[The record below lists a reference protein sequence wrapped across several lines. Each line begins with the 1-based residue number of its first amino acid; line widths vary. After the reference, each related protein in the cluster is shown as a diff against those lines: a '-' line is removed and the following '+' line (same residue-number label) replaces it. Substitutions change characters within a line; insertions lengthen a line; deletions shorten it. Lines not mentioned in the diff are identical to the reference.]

1 MAEVYYVDVSRTAI
15 NGKQRQKLHYAFDGQ
30 KILKIRRLTKLK
42 DASEIFIDSLF
53 PEVYNEILELLKR
66 GVKVY
71 VLKDTRMVKKLR
83 KENNL
88 RKSDEIDS
96 QLLSMIPR
104 EYFRAL
110 TVQEMEKKVKV
121 QPLVNKYEL
130 LSRRIKALKMWIKR
144 DGYDYRLRDSVRL
157 MEKDKEE
164 TAKKIIEIFS
174 DDIIYKEACRMLGI
188 SESVDLAILL
198 SELRLEISSAAIRGY
213 LGLTNNRNGRY
224 NRNMRRHLTQLTNM
238 IYVNIKRSVVE
249 PSCKELIDIAAME
262 PKNKAL
268 FKLQAKILKILK
280 DVWRTINEASDE
292 PAGRRAVKAVRL
304 AGWKVLPTY
313 CGKD

>member
-1 MAEVYYVDVSRTAI
+1 M
-15 NGKQRQKLHYAFDGQ
+15 
-30 KILKIRRLTKLK
+30 
-42 DASEIFIDSLF
+42 
-53 PEVYNEILELLKR
+53 
-66 GVKVY
+66 
-71 VLKDTRMVKKLR
+71 
-83 KENNL
+83 
-88 RKSDEIDS
+88 
-96 QLLSMIPR
+96 
-104 EYFRAL
+104 
-110 TVQEMEKKVKV
+110 
-121 QPLVNKYEL
+121 
-130 LSRRIKALKMWIKR
+130 KMWIKR
-144 DGYDYRLRDSVRL
+144 DGYDYRLRDSLRL
-157 MEKDKEE
+157 MEEDKEE

-224 NRNMRRHLTQLTNM
+224 NRNMRRHLTQLANM

-280 DVWRTINEASDE
+280 NVWRTINEASDE
-292 PAGRRAVKAVRL
+292 PAGR
-304 AGWKVLPTY
+304 
-313 CGKD
+313 